1 MAYEASVIYQ
11 LSWPFDMQIK
21 NPLGVGAYST
31 GMYALASAWT
41 FPAPTDLAA
50 FLCEAGG
57 Q

>member
-31 GMYALASAWT
+31 GMYALNSA
-41 FPAPTDLAA
+41 
-50 FLCEAGG
+50 
-57 Q
+57 